1 MSAGGIVLVP
11 GPCVTGPTPLLFQSE
26 EIRQTFKQMS
36 TQPSQRL
43 PSYSY
48 VEANVGVA
56 VNVDAGS
63 GWGEVRLPTAAAR
76 KDEPS
81 APPSAP
87 PSEQPDYFNLSAI
100 NDGQNF
106 VASRPVNRESIIEI
120 TRPSSSKPSSQAAM
134 VDPRDYA
141 NVKQEDAEL
150 PRGQPPL
157 QEDYV
162 NSSHE
167 LLMAQSDCPSPD
179 NAQLDYINSA
189 VVDRTLDRRAEHRV
203 EEGAGR
209 ESPEEDSGAPI
220 EDRDYINSNDLDL
233 SEEPE
238 ATNGKHAWEVRG
250 GNGKGGGLRGKSHG
264 AVCHA
269 VSVPCLLQQ
278 ELKVRSRS
286 RRPLRTVGS
295 SVASPVSL
303 TPLSTS
309 CT

>member
-1 MSAGGIVLVP
+1 M
-11 GPCVTGPTPLLFQSE
+11 TGPTPLLFQSE

-36 TQPSQRL
+36 SQPSQRL

-48 VEANVGVA
+48 VEPDVGVA

-63 GWGEVRLPTAAAR
+63 EWGEVRLPTGAGR
-76 KDEPS
+76 RDEPS
-81 APPSAP
+81 ALPSAP

-106 VASRPVNRESIIEI
+106 VASQPVNRESIIEI
-120 TRPSSSKPSSQAAM
+120 TRPSGSKPSAQAAV

-141 NVKQEDAEL
+141 NVKQEDSDL

-162 NSSHE
+162 NSNHE
-167 LLMAQSDCPSPD
+167 LLMAHNDCPSPD
-179 NAQLDYINSA
+179 NGQMDYINSA
-189 VVDRTLDRRAEHRV
+189 VVDQTLDRRVEHRM
-203 EEGAGR
+203 EDGAGR
-209 ESPEEDSGAPI
+209 DSPEESSAAPI

-238 ATNGKHAWEVRG
+238 ATNGEHASEVRG
-250 GNGKGGGLRGKSHG
+250 SNGKGRGGRGKCHG

-269 VSVPCLLQQ
+269 VCLSPACC
-278 ELKVRSRS
+278 SRS
-286 RRPLRTVGS
+286 
-295 SVASPVSL
+295 
-303 TPLSTS
+303 
-309 CT
+309 